1 MVSFKCLSSLAIIFL
16 ATSTFSFNG
25 CHADKALID
34 SVCRQSQDYSF
45 CATNLGGD
53 PRAATTD
60 LHGLALVSISLT
72 VAQIQDTLGRI
83 PDIQRRVTNPLGKKR
98 LGVCQNDYKAS
109 LGNFQNSFR
118 STSKNAY
125 GDTINFVRDGTNQV
139 IHCHNIY
146 RMNGP
151 IATSPIAGDDTKVI
165 KYSEIILIIVDR
177 LIPKK

>member
-1 MVSFKCLSSLAIIFL
+1 MVSFKCFPSLAIIFL
-16 ATSTFSFNG
+16 ATFAFSFNG
-25 CHADKALID
+25 CHADRALID

-45 CATNLGGD
+45 CTTNLISD
-53 PRAATTD
+53 PRAVNTD

-83 PDIQRRVTNPLGKKR
+83 SNIQRRITNPLGKKR
-98 LGVCQNDYKAS
+98 IRVCQNDYKAS
-109 LGNFQNSFR
+109 LGNFQNSFS

-125 GDTINFVRDGTNQV
+125 WDTINFVRDGTNQV

-151 IATSPIAGDDTKVI
+151 IATSPIARDDTKVI